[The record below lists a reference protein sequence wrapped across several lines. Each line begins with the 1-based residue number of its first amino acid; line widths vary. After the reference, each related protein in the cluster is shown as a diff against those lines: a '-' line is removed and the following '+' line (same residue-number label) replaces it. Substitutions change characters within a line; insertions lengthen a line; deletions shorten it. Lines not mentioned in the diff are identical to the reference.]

1 MAIAALVL
9 FGSIIEAVYYL
20 RVVGRLYFKPPQE
33 SIRVMYVHYSAII
46 AMGILAVITL
56 IAGLYPDLV
65 MQYLKPA
72 AAELLDK
79 SIYIKSVLSAGL

>member
-1 MAIAALVL
+1 ML
-9 FGSIIEAVYYL
+9 
-20 RVVGRLYFKPPQE
+20 
-33 SIRVMYVHYSAII
+33 YVHYSAII
-46 AMGILAVITL
+46 SMGVLTVIIL